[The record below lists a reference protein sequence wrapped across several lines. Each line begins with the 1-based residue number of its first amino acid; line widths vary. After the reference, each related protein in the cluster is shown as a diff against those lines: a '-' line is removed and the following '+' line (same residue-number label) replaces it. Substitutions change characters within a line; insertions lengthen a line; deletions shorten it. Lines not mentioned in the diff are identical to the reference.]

1 MHKHLRRL
9 WIAGFL
15 MAAFLTVQLA
25 AAAYACMGSRYSLS
39 AMDGMAGMAGMA
51 ESCPE
56 MAAAAQQDS
65 GKHDGLC
72 LEHCQLNAKSADHY
86 SPQVPAFMP
95 VLLSVVHPSLTPTV
109 RNLTLEQW
117 TPAAR
122 APPPPLSILHCCY
135 RT

>member
-1 MHKHLRRL
+1 MHKSLRRL

-15 MAAFLTVQLA
+15 LAAFLTVQLA

-39 AMDGMAGMAGMA
+39 PMADMAGMT

-56 MAAAAQQDS
+56 MAANAQQDTS
-65 GKHDGLC
+65 KHDGLC

-95 VLLSVVHPSLTPTV
+95 VLLRVVEPAPAPAV
-109 RNLTLEQW
+109 GNLTLVQGN
-117 TPAAR
+117 AVAR